1 MNKALLDKWIPVAAK
16 AIQECEIVN
25 ENNVVQA
32 GFRGQISSFGAA
44 VAMGSLLSAVAAF
57 SDNGSS
63 AVPRANLMK
72 AIFYILKDEFMGNQ
86 DGNQDDN
93 QEIEKDSLYRKILE
107 ESQNA
112 STDGKNTPVCNKEN
126 VLTAAIAIKL
136 ALKLY
141 PSEKDS
147 GDCNVG

>member
-1 MNKALLDKWIPVAAK
+1 MNKALLDKWIPVADK
-16 AIQECEIVN
+16 AIRECGIADK
-25 ENNVVQA
+25 NNVVQA
-32 GFRGQISSFGAA
+32 GFRGQISTFGAA

-86 DGNQDDN
+86 DGNQ
-93 QEIEKDSLYRKILE
+93 EIEKDSLYRKILE
-107 ESQNA
+107 ESRNA
-112 STDGKNTPVCNKEN
+112 STDGKNTPVYNKEN
-126 VLTAAIAIKL
+126 ILTAAVAIKL

-141 PSEKDS
+141 PCEKDS